1 MSDQPDLL
9 DTKQSAQVLGLKP
22 QTLEAWRL
30 RGKHL
35 QFLKLG
41 SRVFYQRAELDRF
54 IAQSV
59 RSSTSQT
66 GA

>member
-9 DTKQSAQVLGLKP
+9 DTKQAAQVLGLKP

-41 SRVFYQRAELDRF
+41 ARVLYERAELARF
-54 IAQSV
+54 KAQSV
-59 RSSTSQT
+59 RRSTSQT